1 MTNLCCKEH
10 DVFWQYSTSEFSHC
24 RRNKGGKVVETK
36 MSNVRE
42 TSQSFSCIRYSKQV
56 YQQTTEFALLYDVH
70 KSTNSEFPSWNFE
83 KFYLDEKKKHW
94 MHGWVSFLRRG
105 HLWTCWAD
113 AATWRESYL
122 KWFRSLDTCIML
134 VSQALW
140 LPFQIWRF
148 GFFYFARPIHTVM
161 EMIYG
166 RLHHLLLRYNHNF
179 EKGRANWWCCC

>member
-24 RRNKGGKVVETK
+24 RRNKGSKVVETK

-83 KFYLDEKKKHW
+83 KFYLDEKKNTEC
-94 MHGWVSFLRRG
+94 M
-105 HLWTCWAD
+105 A
-113 AATWRESYL
+113 E
-122 KWFRSLDTCIML
+122 FRFYGGGIYELAEPMQLLD
-134 VSQALW
+134 
-140 LPFQIWRF
+140 
-148 GFFYFARPIHTVM
+148 
-161 EMIYG
+161 E
-166 RLHHLLLRYNHNF
+166 
-179 EKGRANWWCCC
+179 RAI